1 MLRRKR
7 KSNYIRRERL
17 HGLSLFVYGGFI
29 FMAKQRIKFDE
40 ETTNA
45 VQILCD
51 YHGLS
56 VEELFIKLVMD
67 EWERNYNDIH
77 EKGLA

>member
-1 MLRRKR
+1 
-7 KSNYIRRERL
+7 
-17 HGLSLFVYGGFI
+17 
-29 FMAKQRIKFDE
+29 MAKQRIKFDE

-67 EWERNYNDIH
+67 EWERNYKDIH
-77 EKGLA
+77 EKGFA